1 LTQAK
6 NRTALPA
13 LEPEIPMDSRLTFNH
28 AIATT
33 LLGIVGAGLAGR
45 AGRAELV
52 YFRKGGEAQVPAT
65 IEGKHVVLSM
75 PDGKFELARDDIRK
89 FMPGF
94 WPAGEWDA
102 RRGKS
107 RELGVEARFAAV
119 WWALE
124 NGLTTEVAAEIRE
137 LHRLDPTHA
146 PSVRMAAVLNRLE
159 QPCSDPDFAGFQKAL
174 GIEAKMARG
183 PHVLLFHQ
191 HSDAEANE
199 RIVLLER
206 VITGFHLL
214 FASQGI
220 ELAVPRH
227 RLVSA
232 WFADKNDFLAFL
244 HAEDADAFAST
255 RGYYHPTWNAV
266 VAFDARS
273 TIEQRTAR
281 EKVAS
286 RREELRRLGDQVDQ
300 APARSRIRVKL
311 AEGPVRTVS
320 RGEAKA
326 LIERLK
332 GEITC
337 EALLLELD
345 RRAIDLGTA
354 AHEMIHQLASDSGLV
369 SRHDAFPHWLHE
381 GLAAQFEVI
390 RGGRWAGI
398 SRAHDLRLPDF
409 RRLQSPPRLE
419 RLVRDAGFG
428 RGYQRDLYA
437 QAWALVYYLR
447 TQRPREFLTFIDL
460 LRGPSS
466 GGLAPLPDAGVDR
479 VFDVFQRAF
488 GRDLD
493 RLEQDWRHFMETVQ
507 TPLEQ
512 NAPDSDS
519 SSTSGRASTR
529 GEK

>member
-1 LTQAK
+1 MK
-6 NRTALPA
+6 
-13 LEPEIPMDSRLTFNH
+13 PESPMDPRRTLNH
-28 AIATT
+28 AIATA
-33 LLGIVGAGLAGR
+33 LIGIVGAGLAIG
-45 AGRAELV
+45 AARAELI
-52 YFRKGGEAQVPAT
+52 YFRKGGAAQVPAT
-65 IEGKHVVLSM
+65 IEGKRVVLAM
-75 PDGKFELARDDIRK
+75 PEGKVELARDDFRK
-89 FMPGF
+89 LVPGF
-94 WPAGEWDA
+94 WPASEWDA
-102 RRGKS
+102 RSRKS
-107 RELGVEARFAAV
+107 RELGVEARFETL

-124 NGLTTEVAAEIRE
+124 NGLTSEVAAEVRE
-137 LHRLDPTHA
+137 IHRLDPKHA
-146 PSVRMAAVLNRLE
+146 PSARMAAVLDRLE

-174 GIEAKMARG
+174 GVEASLARG
-183 PHVLLFHQ
+183 PHVILFHQ
-191 HSDAEANE
+191 HSDPEVNE
-199 RIVLLER
+199 RIALLER
-206 VITGFHLL
+206 VITGYHLL
-214 FASQGI
+214 FAAQGL
-220 ELAVPRH
+220 ELAVPRR

-232 WFADKNDFLAFL
+232 WFADKKDFLAFL

-273 TIEQRTAR
+273 TVEQQTAR
-281 EKVAS
+281 EKLTA
-286 RREELRRLGDQVDQ
+286 RHEELRRFGDRVDQ
-300 APARSRIRVKL
+300 APARSRIRVQL
-311 AEGPVRTVS
+311 AGERARTLG
-320 RGEAKA
+320 RAEAKVF
-326 LIERLK
+326 IERLD
-332 GEITC
+332 GETRC
-337 EALLLELD
+337 ETLLLELD

-354 AHEMIHQLASDSGLV
+354 AHEMIHQLAVDSGFLP
-369 SRHDAFPHWLHE
+369 RHDAFPHWLHE